1 MNMDEIL
8 KTFIAESEELLVQM
22 EAALLQIEQ
31 APEDMEL
38 INAIFRA
45 AHTIKGSAGLF
56 GLDHVVAFTHVAES
70 VLDRIRSGE
79 LAFDETLSALFLEVC
94 DHLNGLIALVDSGN
108 APEAGF
114 QAAGA
119 ALVQRLEHYLAP
131 SAKASGPAAASRA
144 PILATDGVAAGHW
157 HLSLRF
163 GPDMLRNGMD
173 PLAFVRYLNSFGRIV
188 NIVTLTDAI
197 PAAAEMDPETCYLGF
212 EVAFESDAD
221 KETIEGAFEFVRE
234 DSDIRILPPHS
245 RSSDYCKLIEDLPEE
260 DLRLGEILVRCG
272 TLTAHELDEVL
283 RRQAD
288 PALPRQPIGEVLVEA
303 HLVNPPV
310 VDAALDKQRKIK
322 EQRSAPAGDGQ
333 LIRIDATKLD
343 QLIDLIGELIIAGA
357 GTQLIAQQSGLA
369 ELVESTGVLSRLV
382 EEVRDTALTLRMV
395 QIGTTFNRFQ
405 RVVRDVSKELGKD
418 ITLSISGGD
427 TELDKTVVEKIGDPL
442 THLIRNAM
450 DHGIE
455 SAELRLAR
463 GKPAQGTVGL
473 HAYHESSSIVIEV
486 TDDGGGLSR
495 ERILRKATE
504 RGLIAEGQVLAD
516 RDVFNLIFEPGFS
529 TAEQISNLSGRGVG
543 MDVVKR
549 NITALR
555 GSVDLTSEEGR
566 GTRVTIRLPL
576 TLAIIDGFL
585 IGVGNAT
592 YVVPLD
598 AVEECIELTDATG
611 AQGRGNDYL
620 DLRGEVLPV
629 LRLRQLFAVEEAPP
643 RRQNVVVVNYAG
655 RRAGLVVDQLLGEF
669 QTVIKPLGPLFGHN
683 RSLGGF
689 TILGSGAVAL
699 ILSVPGL
706 IGQVSPGASRAAAA
720 AALS

>member
-8 KTFIAESEELLVQM
+8 KTFIAESEELLQQM

-31 APEDMEL
+31 APDDAEL

-79 LAFDETLSALFLEVC
+79 MAFDETLSALFLEVC
-94 DHLNGLIALVDSGN
+94 DHLNGLIARVSSGSEPEVD
-108 APEAGF
+108 F
-114 QAAGA
+114 QAVGA
-119 ALVQRLEHYLAP
+119 ALVQRLEHYLQP
-131 SAKASGPAAASRA
+131 SAQAAQPTAVARA
-144 PILATDGVAAGHW
+144 LVTPVDGVAAGHW

-173 PLAFVRYLNSFGRIV
+173 PLAFVRYLNTFGRIV
-188 NIVTLTDAI
+188 NIVTLFDAI
-197 PAAAEMDPETCYLGF
+197 PTAAEMDPETCYLGF
-212 EVAFESDAD
+212 EVAFDSDAD
-221 KETIEGAFEFVRE
+221 KETIEAAFEFVRE
-234 DSDIRILPPHS
+234 DSQIRILPPHS
-245 RSSDYCKLIEDLPEE
+245 RSSDYCQLIDDLPEE

-272 TLTAHELDEVL
+272 TLTATELDEVL

-288 PALPRQPIGEVLVEA
+288 PAVPRKPIGEVLVEA
-303 HLVNPPV
+303 QLVNPPV
-310 VDAALDKQRKIK
+310 VDAALNKQRKIK
-322 EQRSAPAGDGQ
+322 EQRAPASEGQ

-357 GTQLIAQQSGLA
+357 GTQLIAQQSGLTT
-369 ELVESTGVLSRLV
+369 LVESTGVLSRLV

-405 RVVRDVSKELGKD
+405 RVVRDVSKEIGKD
-418 ITLSISGGD
+418 IALRISGGD

-473 HAYHESSSIVIEV
+473 NAYHESSSIVIEV

-504 RGLIAEGQVLAD
+504 RGLISEGQVLGD
-516 RDVFNLIFEPGFS
+516 KEVFNLIFEPGFS

-543 MDVVKR
+543 MDVVKK

-566 GTRVTIRLPL
+566 GTTVTIRLPL

-585 IGVGNAT
+585 IGVGKAA
-592 YVVPLD
+592 YVVPLE
-598 AVEECIELTDATG
+598 AVEECIELTEA
-611 AQGRGNDYL
+611 ASVQASGNDYL

-629 LRLRQLFAVEEAPP
+629 LRLRQLFAIEEAPP
-643 RRQNVVVVNYAG
+643 RRQNVVVVRYAG
-655 RRAGLVVDQLLGEF
+655 QRAGLVVDQLLGEF
-669 QTVIKPLGPLFGHN
+669 QTVIKPLGPLFDHN

-706 IGQVSPGASRAAAA
+706 IGEASSTTVSAHAAVPV
-720 AALS
+720 

>member
-8 KTFIAESEELLVQM
+8 KTFIAESEELLQQM

-31 APEDMEL
+31 APDDVEL

-56 GLDHVVAFTHVAES
+56 GLDHMVAFTHVAES
-70 VLDRIRSGE
+70 VLDRIRSNE

-94 DHLNGLIALVDSGN
+94 DHLNGLIARVSSGSE
-108 APEAGF
+108 PEPDF

-119 ALVQRLEHYLAP
+119 VLVQRLEHYLQP
-131 SAKASGPAAASRA
+131 SAKAAQPAAAARTLVA
-144 PILATDGVAAGHW
+144 PVDGVAAGHW

-173 PLAFVRYLNSFGRIV
+173 PLAFVRYLNTFGRIV

-197 PAAAEMDPETCYLGF
+197 PAAADMDPETCYLGF
-212 EVAFESDAD
+212 EVAFDSDAD
-221 KETIEGAFEFVRE
+221 KATIEAAFEFVRE
-234 DSDIRILPPHS
+234 DSQIRILPPHS
-245 RSSDYCKLIEDLPEE
+245 RSSDYCQLIEDLAEE

-272 TLTAHELDEVL
+272 TLTATELDEVL

-288 PALPRQPIGEVLVEA
+288 PATPRQPIGEALVEA
-303 HLVNPPV
+303 QLVNLPV
-310 VDAALDKQRKIK
+310 VDAALNKQRKIK
-322 EQRSAPAGDGQ
+322 EQRAPAGEGQ

-369 ELVESTGVLSRLV
+369 ALVESTGVLSRLV

-405 RVVRDVSKELGKD
+405 RVVRDVSKEIGKD
-418 ITLSISGGD
+418 IALRISGGE

-473 HAYHESSSIVIEV
+473 NAYHESSSIVIEV

-516 RDVFNLIFEPGFS
+516 KDVFNLIFEPGFS

-543 MDVVKR
+543 MDVVKK

-566 GTRVTIRLPL
+566 GTTVTIRLPL

-585 IGVGNAT
+585 IGVGKAT
-592 YVVPLD
+592 YVVPLE
-598 AVEECIELTDATG
+598 AVEECIELTEA
-611 AQGRGNDYL
+611 ASVQANGNDYL

-629 LRLRQLFAVEEAPP
+629 LRLRQLFAIEEAPP
-643 RRQNVVVVNYAG
+643 RRQNVVVVRYAG
-655 RRAGLVVDQLLGEF
+655 QRAGLVVDQLLGEF

-689 TILGSGAVAL
+689 TILGTGAVAL
-699 ILSVPGL
+699 ILNVPGL
-706 IGQVSPGASRAAAA
+706 IGEASSASVIAPVLA
-720 AALS
+720 